1 MTFPPS
7 KPWLLLA
14 LLAGTLPGRAEP
26 VAASAA
32 PGPAAAA
39 ALTDKPVPAPAGDAP
54 ATDPAPA
61 IAVPPPAPDPV
72 AADQASL
79 LRIGAAKLAA
89 GDADSAR
96 IAYRQVAEASGDPTV
111 LPNALLGLARAYRLG
126 GDSLKATATYE
137 RLIKDYPEQAV
148 IPAAYLELGRALRDL
163 GSPKLAIAAFYNVLQ
178 SVIKFPD
185 GDTDNYRRLALTA
198 QFEIAETHLATGNYE
213 EAVRFFNRLNLLD
226 LAEADRARARFKSA
240 QARLLSG
247 DRPAALLALQA
258 FITEC
263 PDDPNSP
270 EARFLLARLLSELN
284 RREDSLQVTLDLLH
298 HEHDRTDSGGAA
310 RWRVWQQRTG
320 NQLANEFYSQGEFAG
335 ALLIYKALAALDAQ
349 PVWRLPVLYQIG
361 LCNERLLQ
369 INDALDTYREIST
382 LTGDPPGEFADLG
395 RMAAWR
401 IQQLTWWTKTQDD
414 LHTLLTPPRAA
425 VASAHP

>member
-1 MTFPPS
+1 MTLSPS
-7 KPWLLLA
+7 QSWLLVA
-14 LLAGTLPGRAEP
+14 VLAGSLPGQAEP
-26 VAASAA
+26 VPSAPPAS
-32 PGPAAAA
+32 PGEAVVA
-39 ALTDKPVPAPAGDAP
+39 ALTDQRNPAPAPAAVQAP
-54 ATDPAPA
+54 EPAAPPA
-61 IAVPPPAPDPV
+61 APDPV
-72 AADQASL
+72 AAERASL

-96 IAYRQVAEASGDPTV
+96 IAYRQVAEVSEDPAV

-126 GDSLKATATYE
+126 GDSLKAAATYE
-137 RLIKDYPEQAV
+137 RLIKDFPEHPV

-163 GSPKLAIAAFYNVLQ
+163 GTPKLAIAAFYNVLQ

-185 GDTDNYRRLALTA
+185 GDTENYRRLALTA
-198 QFEIAETHLATGNYE
+198 QFEIAETHLAAGNYE

-226 LAEADRARARFKSA
+226 LAEDDRARARFKSA

-258 FITEC
+258 FITES

-298 HEHDRTDSGGAA
+298 HEHDRTDHGADA
-310 RWRVWQQRTG
+310 RWRTWQQRTG
-320 NQLANEFYSQGEFAG
+320 NQLANEFYSQGEFAS
-335 ALLIYKALAALDAQ
+335 ALLVYKALAALGDQ
-349 PVWRLPVLYQIG
+349 PAWRLPVLYQIG
-361 LCNERLLQ
+361 LCEERLLQ
-369 INDALDTYREIST
+369 TNDALDTYREISR
-382 LTGDPPGEFADLG
+382 LAGNPPGEFADLG

-401 IQQLTWWTKTQDD
+401 IQQLSWWTHTQDD